1 MQTPARGFLV
11 HQSNELAPPV
21 LLLSSFISSNGR
33 KPRWLALLH
42 KPPGQDL
49 GEDLNELACMHD
61 FFVNILDVLTNV
73 DAFYRNIFNI
83 LPILPVI
90 C

>member
-1 MQTPARGFLV
+1 MQNLFSPPAVQAEAAQER
-11 HQSNELAPPV
+11 
-21 LLLSSFISSNGR
+21 
-33 KPRWLALLH
+33 PRWLALLH